1 MLNLIQ
7 SADFYI
13 ALPLALLLGLACGW
27 LFYRIYRAQILSV
40 AETEAEDVLQ
50 AAKDRAEMHELEEKE
65 FTQELE
71 LELWTKEEAGL
82 LKTEERIEELEDLV
96 NAKKQ
101 TVDDHYSQI
110 RQKTVEADNRIKE
123 EEKRIQEQ
131 DKKVEETKA
140 KIKQLNLSYVES
152 LCQKS
157 ERAKAEI
164 VQELSQ
170 NIIQETEDHS
180 VKWVEKKHTE
190 LKESVEEIAKSIL
203 DTVFARFARSYC
215 GERGISSVYFE
226 TPEQRK
232 VLIDVEGKNIALV
245 SELTGCDIYVDEESG
260 LIGVAGFDPVRREMT
275 RRLLERLLKE
285 KNPLTL
291 KFIRDKHEHIRKE
304 LVSLIRKD
312 GDALSKEL
320 GLSNLHPEIRQMM
333 GSLRYRYSFTQN
345 QYFHCA
351 EVGWLCG
358 LLAQE
363 IDAVEGRK
371 ARRAGMLHDLGK
383 SMDHQ
388 LDGGHAMIG
397 ANFIEK
403 RGESPEIVHAV
414 RAHHF
419 DEQPSTN
426 LAFLVIAADA
436 ISGARP
442 GARRSTMETYTQK
455 ITELDA
461 IARSFDGV
469 SDCYVLNGGRELRVV
484 VNSKRVD
491 DLKALKLGSEIT
503 HRIEEECNYPGQIKV
518 MVIRESLAQ
527 ETTRGH

>member
-1 MLNLIQ
+1 LINLITSAVFLEALGFALAVGVVCGYLMYRLYRSQTLGQAQ
-7 SADFYI
+7 S
-13 ALPLALLLGLACGW
+13 
-27 LFYRIYRAQILSV
+27 
-40 AETEAEDVLQ
+40 EAEEILQ
-50 AAKDRAEMHELEEKE
+50 GAKDRAEIHDLEEKE

-71 LELWTKEEAGL
+71 AKLWTQEEPGM
-82 LKTEERIEELEDLV
+82 LKTEENIEELTEDV
-96 NAKKQ
+96 EAKKQ
-101 TVDDHYSQI
+101 KADNHYSQV
-110 RQKTVEADNRIKE
+110 RQKTVEIENRLKDE
-123 EEKRIQEQ
+123 ELRVLELEKKMTSLRDGLGKLQSEYT
-131 DKKVEETKA
+131 DA
-140 KIKQLNLSYVES
+140 

-157 ERAKAEI
+157 AHKKSDIVAEI
-164 VQELSQ
+164 SQ
-170 NIIQETEDHS
+170 TLTQAASDRS
-180 VKWVEKKHTE
+180 VKFIEQKIIDF
-190 LKESVEEIAKSIL
+190 KEQSEDMGRQIL
-203 DTVFARFARSYC
+203 DTVYARFARAYC
-215 GERGISSVYFE
+215 GERGISGVYFE

-232 VLIDVEGKNIALV
+232 VLIDTEGKNIALV
-245 SELTGCDIYVDEESG
+245 SELTGCDIYVEDESG

-285 KNPLTL
+285 KNPVTQ
-291 KFIRDKHEHIRKE
+291 KFIRDKFEHIRKE
-304 LVSLIRKD
+304 LVSLIKKD
-312 GDALSKEL
+312 GDNLSKEL
-320 GLSNLHPEIRQMM
+320 GLNNLHPEIRQMM
-333 GSLRYRYSFTQN
+333 GTLRYRYSFTQN

-358 LLAQE
+358 LLAEE
-363 IDAVEGRK
+363 IDAVDVRK

-403 RGESPEIVHAV
+403 RGEAADIVHAV
-414 RAHHF
+414 RSHHF

-455 ITELDA
+455 VTELDA

-484 VNSKRVD
+484 VNSKKVD
-491 DLKALKLGSEIT
+491 DIKAMKLGSEIA
-503 HRIEEECNYPGQIKV
+503 HRVEEECNYPGQIKV
-518 MVIRESLAQ
+518 MVVR
-527 ETTRGH
+527 ETTATEMTR